1 MRILA
6 MWERYNN
13 MAQNAMA
20 QGKHADAEGQFRL
33 AVKEAESFDAKD
45 PKLATSLNSLANCLR
60 QQGKFPEAEECYKR
74 ALEVRQKA
82 VGPLHKDLIGIYDN
96 YAKLLRVT
104 GREAEAKKMEQHAQA
119 IFAKN

>member
-1 MRILA
+1 

-13 MAQNAMA
+13 MGQNAMS
-20 QGKHADAEGQFRL
+20 QGKQADAEGQFRL
-33 AVKEAESFDAKD
+33 AVKEAEDISAKDPKD
-45 PKLATSLNSLANCLR
+45 PKLAKSLNDLANCLR
-60 QQGKFPEAEECYKR
+60 QQGKFPEAEEHYKR
-74 ALEVRQKA
+74 ALEVKQKA

-96 YAKLLRVT
+96 YAKLLRAT

>member
-1 MRILA
+1 MRIFA

-20 QGKHADAEGQFRL
+20 QGKPADAENQFRL
-33 AVKEAESFDAKD
+33 AVKEAETMDAKD
-45 PKLATSLNSLANCLR
+45 PKLATSLNNLANCLR
-60 QQGKFPEAEECYKR
+60 QQGKFPEAEEHYKR

-104 GREAEAKKMEQHAQA
+104 GREEEAKKMEQHAQA
-119 IFAKN
+119 IFAKS

>member
-1 MRILA
+1 

-20 QGKHADAEGQFRL
+20 QGKPADAENQFRL
-33 AVKEAESFDAKD
+33 AVKEAETMDAKD
-45 PKLATSLNSLANCLR
+45 PKLATSLNNLANCLR
-60 QQGKFPEAEECYKR
+60 QQGKFPEAEEHYKR